1 MQQSLNNSTA
11 LGPLT
16 GWWNCLEYDKWCCIV
31 VYWTWYTLLALM
43 LIIKHSTAQSKAS
56 LGHFSPKVVLISS
69 YIYIKGIIIRLL
81 YLFLA
86 VSLTSMKYL
95 KKLNVFLFRPDK
107 WAVWRVEVLL
117 YLPFES
123 DTEISLSFGF
133 TKGVNRESEKAVIY
147 KPLKTSGQQK
157 VVTVNP

>member
-95 KKLNVFLFRPDK
+95 KKLNVFFCV
-107 WAVWRVEVLL
+107 VWINELSGELRFYYIYHL
-117 YLPFES
+117 
-123 DTEISLSFGF
+123 SL
-133 TKGVNRESEKAVIY
+133 TQRLV
-147 KPLKTSGQQK
+147 
-157 VVTVNP
+157 